1 MIVLGIWL
9 FIFNLIFIILLT
21 YYIFRTNFKPNDFY
35 YNSHIYPAMILNNYT
50 YLAHNSQIQ
59 FLDINKISQYKK
71 NSKTLILFKQQL
83 DFINYIDSL
92 CWFILIYKNILSE
105 KK

>member
-1 MIVLGIWL
+1 
-9 FIFNLIFIILLT
+9 
-21 YYIFRTNFKPNDFY
+21 
-35 YNSHIYPAMILNNYT
+35 MILNNYT

-92 CWFILIYKNILSE
+92 C
-105 KK
+105 